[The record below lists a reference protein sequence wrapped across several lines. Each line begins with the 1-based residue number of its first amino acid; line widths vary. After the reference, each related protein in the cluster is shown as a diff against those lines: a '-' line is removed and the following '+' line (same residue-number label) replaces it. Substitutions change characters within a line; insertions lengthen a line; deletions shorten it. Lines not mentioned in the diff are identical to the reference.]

1 MKLKKWMKTL
11 FAVVLT
17 LCMLIPQTVF
27 AENETQLP
35 QDTDLRIVQIDLDP
49 AEYVQ
54 EAGSVV
60 LYSSHAQESEWNKYA
75 TDYYY
80 NKMDSRKQGLFQAL
94 DAVCYSYL
102 TGTADVETKQVPSG
116 EYSGM
121 MSYVSYSSYGLSQNE
136 AISVLLMFRFS
147 NPQYYFINEYYWS
160 GSGNIALGMYTDFT
174 NGATRAAKTE
184 AFKTKIDNWVS
195 VIGSQSDALTKEA
208 KAHELVL
215 TNASYDSMAAYN
227 QSCYSLLMNAG
238 GATVCA
244 GYAQTFALLCNAVG
258 LDTICVT
265 SNTHEWNQIKV
276 NNTWYHVDATWNDN
290 PGMETTFYNISTEQ
304 LLALDSGG
312 DHTESSYWLG
322 YLPDYEK
329 APTITPTYN
338 NGNTVISITS
348 AKNGGTIYYTLD
360 GSSPTTAS
368 NVYSGPVT
376 IEAAKTVKAI
386 TVYNGVAS
394 NMVAA
399 SIGVNNP
406 TGGTTYKY
414 GGVDYSNVFDATYY
428 LNRYGDLKAAYG
440 NDKNVAFWHFLN
452 YGMNEGRQGIS
463 TFDVYSYRNQYADLR
478 GAYGNNLKPY
488 YLHYT
493 QYGKAEGRQ
502 GTGCTTLQGAVT
514 VYNGVNYA
522 AVYDY
527 NYYISQYPDINKAY
541 GGNDVAVLAH
551 FVNNGMS
558 EGRQGNNS
566 FNVYSYRNKYADL
579 RGAYGNNLKSYYL
592 HYVNNGK
599 AEGRKGTGCNTLQG
613 ATTVYNGVNYAAVY
627 DYNYY
632 ISQYPD
638 INKAYGGND
647 VAVLAHFVNNGM
659 NEGRQGNN
667 SFNVY
672 SYRNQYAD
680 LRGAYG
686 NNLKSYYLHYVNNGK
701 AEGRKGTGCNTLQ
714 GATTVY
720 NGINY
725 AAVYDYNYYISQ
737 HSDIKKAYE
746 GNDVAVLA
754 HFVNNGMS
762 EGRQG
767 SSEFNV
773 YAYRNNNQDLKG
785 AYGNNLKAYYMHYVN
800 YGKAEGRSGK

>member
-35 QDTDLRIVQIDLDP
+35 QDTDLRIVQIDSDP

-60 LYSSHAQESEWNKYA
+60 LNSSHAQESEWNKYA

-102 TGTADVETKQVPSG
+102 TGTTDVESVEVSSG
-116 EYSGM
+116 VYSGM

-174 NGATRAAKTE
+174 NGTIRAEKTATL
-184 AFKTKIDNWVS
+184 KTKIDNWVS

-265 SNTHEWNQIKV
+265 SNTHEWNQIKI

-304 LLALDSGG
+304 LLALDSGV

-394 NMVAA
+394 NMAAA

-551 FVNNGMS
+551 FVNNGMN

-566 FNVYSYRNKYADL
+566 FNVYSYRNQYADL

-720 NGINY
+720 NGVNY

>member
-35 QDTDLRIVQIDLDP
+35 QDTDLRIVQIDSDP

-160 GSGNIALGMYTDFT
+160 GGGNIALGMYTDFT

-195 VIGSQSDALTKEA
+195 IVESQSDAFTKEA

-215 TNASYDSMAAYN
+215 TNASYDKWAAYN
-227 QSCYSLLMNAG
+227 QSCYSLLMNTG

-265 SNTHEWNQIKV
+265 SKTHEWNQIKI
-276 NNTWYHVDATWNDN
+276 NNTWYHVDATWNDK

-304 LLALDSGG
+304 LLALDSRG

-406 TGGTTYKY
+406 TGGATYKY
-414 GGVDYSNVFDATYY
+414 EGVDYSSVFDASYY
-428 LNRYGDLKAAYG
+428 LNKYSDLRAAYG
-440 NDKNVAFWHFLN
+440 NNKNEAFWHFLN

-478 GAYGNNLKPY
+478 GAYGNNLKNY
-488 YLHYT
+488 YLHYIN
-493 QYGKAEGRQ
+493 YGKKEGRK
-502 GTGCTTLQGAVT
+502 GTGCTTLQGAIT
-514 VYNGVNYA
+514 VYNGINYG

-527 NYYISQYPDINKAY
+527 NYYVNKYSDIKKAY
-541 GGNDVAVLAH
+541 GDNDAAVLAH
-551 FVNNGMS
+551 FVNYGMK
-558 EGRQGNNS
+558 EGRQGS
-566 FNVYSYRNKYADL
+566 S
-579 RGAYGNNLKSYYL
+579 
-592 HYVNNGK
+592 
-599 AEGRKGTGCNTLQG
+599 
-613 ATTVYNGVNYAAVY
+613 
-627 DYNYY
+627 
-632 ISQYPD
+632 
-638 INKAYGGND
+638 
-647 VAVLAHFVNNGM
+647 
-659 NEGRQGNN
+659 

-680 LRGAYG
+680 LRAAYGTNLKSYYLHYINYGKKEGRKGTGCTTLQGFVTVYNGVNYGAVYDYNYYVNKYSDIKKAYGDNDAAVLAHFVNYGMKEGRQAHTNFNVYNYKNRYADLQRAYG
-686 NNLKSYYLHYVNNGK
+686 NNLKSYYLHYINYGQKEGRNGK
-701 AEGRKGTGCNTLQ
+701 
-714 GATTVY
+714 
-720 NGINY
+720 
-725 AAVYDYNYYISQ
+725 
-737 HSDIKKAYE
+737 
-746 GNDVAVLA
+746 
-754 HFVNNGMS
+754 
-762 EGRQG
+762 
-767 SSEFNV
+767 
-773 YAYRNNNQDLKG
+773 
-785 AYGNNLKAYYMHYVN
+785 
-800 YGKAEGRSGK
+800 

>member
-27 AENETQLP
+27 AENETLLP

-54 EAGSVV
+54 EAGSLV

-102 TGTADVETKQVPSG
+102 TGTTDVESVEVSSG
-116 EYSGM
+116 VYSGM

-394 NMVAA
+394 NMAAA

-551 FVNNGMS
+551 FVNNGMN

-566 FNVYSYRNKYADL
+566 FNVYSYRNQYADL

-720 NGINY
+720 NGVNY

>member
-11 FAVVLT
+11 FVVAIT
-17 LCMLIPQTVF
+17 LCMFIPQTVF

-35 QDTDLRIVQIDLDP
+35 QDSDLRIVQIDSDP

-60 LYSSHAQESEWNKYA
+60 LNSSHAQESEWNKYA

-102 TGTADVETKQVPSG
+102 TGTADAELVSDID
-116 EYSGM
+116 SGM
-121 MSYVSYSSYGLSQNE
+121 MAYVSYSNYGLSRSE
-136 AISVLLMFRFS
+136 ANAVLLMFRFS

-174 NGATRAAKTE
+174 NGATRAAKTAE
-184 AFKTKIDNWVS
+184 LKTKIDSWVS
-195 VIGSQSDALTKEA
+195 AVDSQSDALGKEA
-208 KAHELVL
+208 KAHELIL
-215 TNASYDSMAAYN
+215 DNASYDATAAYD

-276 NNTWYHVDATWNDN
+276 NNTWYHVDATWND
-290 PGMETTFYNISTEQ
+290 TTGLATQYYNISTEQ
-304 LLALDSGG
+304 LLALDSTGS
-312 DHTESSYWLG
+312 HTESAYWLG

-368 NVYSGPVT
+368 NVYSGAIT
-376 IEAAKTVKAI
+376 IETAKTVKAI
-386 TVYNGVAS
+386 TVYNGVVS
-394 NMVAA
+394 DMVST

-414 GGVDYSNVFDATYY
+414 EYEGVDYSNVFDAAYY
-428 LNRYGDLKAAYG
+428 LSRYPDLKAAYG
-440 NDKNVAFWHFLN
+440 NNRNVAFWHFLN
-452 YGMNEGRQGIS
+452 HGMNEGRQGIS

-478 GAYGNNLKPY
+478 GAYGNNLKSY

-502 GTGCTTLQGAVT
+502 GTGCTTLQGATT

-541 GGNDVAVLAH
+541 GGDDTAVLAHFVNSGMSEGRQGIGSFNVYSYRNQYADLRGAYGNNLKSYYLHYVNNGKAEGRKGTGCNTLQGGVTIYNGVDYSAVYNYDYYTSQYGDIKKAYGGDDVAVLAH

-558 EGRQGNNS
+558 EGRQGISS
-566 FNVYSYRNKYADL
+566 FNVYSYRNQYADL

-632 ISQYPD
+632 ISQY
-638 INKAYGGND
+638 G
-647 VAVLAHFVNNGM
+647 
-659 NEGRQGNN
+659 
-667 SFNVY
+667 
-672 SYRNQYAD
+672 
-680 LRGAYG
+680 
-686 NNLKSYYLHYVNNGK
+686 
-701 AEGRKGTGCNTLQ
+701 
-714 GATTVY
+714 
-720 NGINY
+720 
-725 AAVYDYNYYISQ
+725 
-737 HSDIKKAYE
+737 DIKKAYE
-746 GNDVAVLA
+746 GNDAAVLA

-767 SSEFNV
+767 NSEFNV
-773 YAYRNNNQDLKG
+773 YAYRNNNLDLKG
-785 AYGNNLKAYYMHYVN
+785 AYGNDLKAYYLHYVN

>member
-17 LCMLIPQTVF
+17 LCMLVPQTVF

-35 QDTDLRIVQIDLDP
+35 QDTDLRIVGIDSDP

-54 EAGSVV
+54 EAGSLV

-94 DAVCYSYL
+94 DGVCYSYL
-102 TGTADVETKQVPSG
+102 IGTADVETRTDVD
-116 EYSGM
+116 SGM
-121 MSYVSYSSYGLSQNE
+121 MSYVSYSDYGLSQNE
-136 AISVLLMFRFS
+136 AETVLLMFRFS
-147 NPQYYFINEYYWS
+147 NPQYYFINEYYF
-160 GSGNIALGMYTDFT
+160 GGNGNIALGMYTDFT
-174 NGATRAAKTE
+174 NGAIRAEKT
-184 AFKTKIDNWVS
+184 AALKTKIDSWVS
-195 VIGSQSDALTKEA
+195 TVESQSYDLAKEA

-215 TNASYDSMAAYN
+215 TNASYDSTAAYN
-227 QSCYSLLMNAG
+227 QSCYSLLMNTD

-258 LDTICVT
+258 LDTICIT

-290 PGMETTFYNISTEQ
+290 SGTETTFYNISTEQ
-304 LLALDSGG
+304 LLALDPAG

-322 YLPDYEK
+322 YLPDYEQ

-376 IEAAKTVKAI
+376 IEAAKTVKAV

-394 NMVAA
+394 NMAGA

-414 GGVDYSNVFDATYY
+414 GGVDYSSVFDATYY
-428 LNRYGDLKAAYG
+428 LNKYSDLRAAYG
-440 NDKNVAFWHFLN
+440 SNKNEAFLHFLN

-463 TFDVYSYRNQYADLR
+463 TFDVHSYRNQYADLR
-478 GAYGNNLKPY
+478 RAYGNNLKNY
-488 YLHYT
+488 YLHYIN
-493 QYGKAEGRQ
+493 YGKKEGRK
-502 GTGCTTLQGAVT
+502 GTGCTTLQGAAT
-514 VYNGVNYA
+514 VYNGINYG

-527 NYYISQYPDINKAY
+527 NYYINTYGDIRKAY
-541 GGNDVAVLAH
+541 GGDDLAVLAH
-551 FVNNGMS
+551 FVN
-558 EGRQGNNS
+558 
-566 FNVYSYRNKYADL
+566 Y
-579 RGAYGNNLKSYYL
+579 
-592 HYVNNGK
+592 
-599 AEGRKGTGCNTLQG
+599 
-613 ATTVYNGVNYAAVY
+613 
-627 DYNYY
+627 
-632 ISQYPD
+632 
-638 INKAYGGND
+638 
-647 VAVLAHFVNNGM
+647 GM
-659 NEGRQGNN
+659 NEGRQGNS

-680 LRGAYG
+680 LRAAYGTNLKSYYLHYINYGKKEGRKGIGCTTLQGFVTVYNGVNYGAVYDYNYYVNKYSDIKKAYGDNDTAVLAHFVNYGMKEGRQAHMNFNVYNYKNRYADLQRAYG
-686 NNLKSYYLHYVNNGK
+686 NNLKSYYLHYINYGQKEGRNGK
-701 AEGRKGTGCNTLQ
+701 
-714 GATTVY
+714 
-720 NGINY
+720 
-725 AAVYDYNYYISQ
+725 
-737 HSDIKKAYE
+737 
-746 GNDVAVLA
+746 
-754 HFVNNGMS
+754 
-762 EGRQG
+762 
-767 SSEFNV
+767 
-773 YAYRNNNQDLKG
+773 
-785 AYGNNLKAYYMHYVN
+785 
-800 YGKAEGRSGK
+800 